1 MLSLDFHKTEW
12 KLLSS
17 VLFHEIDDKFMFT
30 LSQYFSNFWIST
42 SLLNSTLN
50 MHSIQFYPLRNTS
63 KCSFQPAQ
71 KRVFSPEVKYFT
83 HLCQSYGNSSLFA
96 LLCFQK
102 PNILL
107 LRILY
112 YPKSFY
118 ILNAQLICYCKKHK
132 IKI

>member
-1 MLSLDFHKTEW
+1 M
-12 KLLSS
+12 
-17 VLFHEIDDKFMFT
+17 
-30 LSQYFSNFWIST
+30 
-42 SLLNSTLN
+42 
-50 MHSIQFYPLRNTS
+50 PL
-63 KCSFQPAQ
+63 QPAQ
-71 KRVFSPEVKYFT
+71 KRVFFPEVKHLT

-112 YPKSFY
+112 YPKSFD

-132 IKI
+132 IWPEKKKTVKKFKVLD